1 MHTEHRSNPAL
12 EHDRKRVR
20 VTSGYA
26 LTRDLRELLIK
37 KPLLGDLA
45 PNEREECVPQY
56 VIHRVK
62 DDGRRADE
70 QVCAPRA
77 RGV

>member
-1 MHTEHRSNPAL
+1 VHTEHRSNPAL

-20 VTSGYA
+20 VTSGYEP
-26 LTRDLRELLIK
+26 TRELRELLIK
-37 KPLLGDLA
+37 KTFLGDLA
-45 PNEREECVPQY
+45 PNEREESVPQY

-62 DDGRRADE
+62 DDVHRADE
-70 QVCAPRA
+70 RVCAPRA